1 MPSFLADPDNNSAG
15 IDFEDF
21 LGSAEFDEIDF
32 DKLGIDPQKATEAR
46 PGTEDKV
53 LMLAARYAAG
63 LPLWNHEDCYDHAP
77 TSAELR
83 DKQPKTLTAAMLR
96 AELEVVDEEDAEE
109 SEEETDE

>member
-1 MPSFLADPDNNSAG
+1 MSSFVDQNHSNAA
-15 IDFEDF
+15 FEFDAF
-21 LGSAEFDEIDF
+21 LGSAVFDEIDF
-32 DKLGIDPQKATEAR
+32 DRLGIDPQKPTEAR

-83 DKQPKTLTAAMLR
+83 DKQPQTLTAAMLR
-96 AELEVVDEEDAEE
+96 AELVEVDETAEE
-109 SEEETDE
+109 TTEAADQ

>member
-15 IDFEDF
+15 IDHF

-32 DKLGIDPQKATEAR
+32 DKLGIDPQTATEAR

-63 LPLWNHEDCYDHAP
+63 LPLWNNEDCYDHAP

-96 AELEVVDEEDAEE
+96 AELEVVDENAEA
-109 SEEETDE
+109 EEETETEE